1 MARRFG
7 VNKGSSAHQFKRNTQ
22 RTKTANVNRQVMRG
36 GWRL

>member
-7 VNKGSSAHQFKRNTQ
+7 VNKGASAGKFKKHVQ
-22 RTKTANVNRQVMRG
+22 HTKAVNLPRQVMRG